1 MILYDHNYT
10 LESIA
15 NERSSLII
23 FSSERSIQ
31 TNLFGIHQQSN
42 ARIAYEAGVFLG
54 ISEMIIEQALQHVNH
69 RGRLEYLRSN
79 LLIDGAHNEE
89 GIENLR
95 LYLNDEIGKWDTMV
109 LAFNL
114 KEGKSASLVLDI
126 FDTIHDWIIINSHGF
141 KVSDA
146 HMIADEVIHA
156 GKNVRMLSPDEI
168 FSEAEQNPQK
178 LFVVF

>member
-1 MILYDHNYT
+1 
-10 LESIA
+10 
-15 NERSSLII
+15 
-23 FSSERSIQ
+23 
-31 TNLFGIHQQSN
+31 
-42 ARIAYEAGVFLG
+42 
-54 ISEMIIEQALQHVNH
+54 
-69 RGRLEYLRSN
+69 
-79 LLIDGAHNEE
+79 
-89 GIENLR
+89 
-95 LYLNDEIGKWDTMV
+95 MV